1 MDKTCKL
8 VQSDISASI
17 CDQEQTRHFK
27 HIGLE
32 CKIEQ
37 IRIDENA
44 DSRSQLQ
51 SFARGVD
58 SQLSEA
64 SRELRSR
71 DSGACLDN

>member
-32 CKIEQ
+32 CKI
-37 IRIDENA
+37 ENA